1 MNVLVVAAHPD
12 DEILGPGGTL
22 ARHVAEG
29 DEVFAILLGEGITSR
44 REEADVAPTAELIS
58 LKQNAIEAA
67 AIIGIDKTYFFG
79 FPDNKFDTVP
89 RLRIIKAIESVK
101 HEIQPEIIYTH
112 HRNDLNIDHRI
123 TFDAVLTAFR
133 PLAGETVRRI
143 LSFSVPSST
152 EWYAPAGETAFTP
165 NVFVDVGKTLEKKIS
180 AMKAYK
186 SEIREYP
193 HPRSPE
199 ALETLAKM
207 WGVTVG
213 MTFVEPFVLVRE
225 LKP

>member
-12 DEILGPGGTL
+12 DEILGPGGTI
-22 ARHVAEG
+22 ARHVENG
-29 DEVFAILLGEGITSR
+29 DLVYTILLGEGITSR
-44 REEADVAPTAELIS
+44 REEDGVAPTAELIS

-67 AIIGIDKTYFFG
+67 TIIGIEKTYFFD

-89 RLRIIKAIESVK
+89 MLRIIKAVESVK
-101 HEIQPEIIYTH
+101 AEVQPEVIYTH

-133 PLAGETVRRI
+133 PLAGEAARRI

-165 NVFVDVGKTLEKKIS
+165 NVFVDVSATFGKKID

-186 SEIREYP
+186 GEIREYP
-193 HPRSPE
+193 HPRSPK
-199 ALETLAKM
+199 ALETIAKTWGLA
-207 WGVTVG
+207 VG
-213 MTFVEPFVLVRE
+213 MDRVEPFVLVRE
-225 LKP
+225 LRP